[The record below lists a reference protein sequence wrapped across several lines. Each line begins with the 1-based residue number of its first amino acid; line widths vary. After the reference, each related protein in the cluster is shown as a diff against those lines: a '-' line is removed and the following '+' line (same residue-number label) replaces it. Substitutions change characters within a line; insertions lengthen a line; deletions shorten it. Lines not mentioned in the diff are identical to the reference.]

1 MIGPPQTQ
9 TFTQASQRLLAP
21 RLALNHSSVVT
32 LHCPNQ
38 SLVIVVFFAITRA
51 QPPTETAR
59 PTNNLSAPA
68 VTSYGLTLPLIYSL
82 PRNLSCDN

>member
-1 MIGPPQTQ
+1 MLGLAQTE
-9 TFTQASQRLLAP
+9 TLTPASH
-21 RLALNHSSVVT
+21 HSSLAT
-32 LHCPNQ
+32 HHRLNQ
-38 SLVIVVFFAITRA
+38 SLVFVVFFAITRA